1 MGIETQSI
9 EDTERSEVKVKT
21 VSYAKL
27 VSFERF
33 NNHRAEVVI
42 EVEEGDIAQEVLET
56 AKALVD
62 QALEVE
68 EKSEQGVFD
77 WPQEA
82 TPQATEDTGFEV
94 LDDDEEDMELGP
106 EDEAPKEAL

>member
-1 MGIETQSI
+1 MKVTQ
-9 EDTERSEVKVKT
+9 

-27 VSFERF
+27 VSFGRF
-33 NNHRAEVVI
+33 SNHRAEVTL
-42 EVEEGDIAQEVLET
+42 VLDVLDESDT
-56 AKALVD
+56 AEQAFARAKALVD